1 MSQGSTAV
9 PKSRARRYAEL
20 LNTPDGPPPAGS
32 ARMERAIVLGG
43 SMAGLLAARVLS
55 EHAREVVI
63 IEPDRS
69 EVAAGPRP
77 GAPHGSQVHG
87 LLPAGQAQLER
98 WFPGFAE
105 AAAAGDGQFP
115 PPANTS
121 FFFDGRL
128 RPITPVAGP
137 ALLATRPFIEGLVH
151 SRTVAREN
159 VRVVPGRAQGLIFE
173 GSRVAGVRYAPAAG
187 DAATAGEGPGD
198 PQELTGDLVVDAM
211 GRSSRL
217 SEWLEQNGWPRPPMQ
232 RMPIK
237 LNYATALFRRSPGT
251 SDIDGA
257 SVAVCV
263 YTPQPGQIPRI
274 GGFNVIEGDR
284 WIMLIAGYGD
294 DRPDGSLADYAAR
307 CRKDFPAPF
316 GRLLDSCEMIGDVIT
331 YHQADSRRRDFHLLE
346 RLPAG
351 LVATGDAVAS
361 FNPVYGQG
369 MTSAIL
375 HAGCLSAYLR
385 SQPDPDRPA
394 RAYFDQVRVVVDT
407 AWQVSAMP
415 DLALPHVDGPY
426 PRGYR
431 FASKAGAAIMA
442 ASYADTEVN
451 ARLTRVMGMLAH
463 ADTLMS
469 PRLLLRVLRVRLR
482 PGAAAPA
489 PVAVD

>member
-1 MSQGSTAV
+1 M
-9 PKSRARRYAEL
+9 PRSRARRYAEL
-20 LNTPDGPPPAGS
+20 LDVAGGPPPATS
-32 ARMERAIVLGG
+32 PPLDRAVVLGG

-69 EVAAGPRP
+69 DVAAGPRP
-77 GAPHGSQVHG
+77 GAPHGTQVHG

-151 SRTVAREN
+151 GRTVQREN
-159 VRVVPGRAQGLIFE
+159 VRVVAGRAQGLVFRGE
-173 GSRVAGVRYAPAAG
+173 RVAGVRYLP
-187 DAATAGEGPGD
+187 ATADPVRAAEDGPGEQ
-198 PQELTGDLVVDAM
+198 QELPADLVVDAM

-217 SEWLEQNGWPRPPMQ
+217 SDWLEQNGWPRPPMQ

-237 LNYATALFRRSPGT
+237 LNYATALFRREPGT
-251 SDIDGA
+251 SDIDGT

-263 YTPQPGQIPRI
+263 CSPQPGQTARI

-294 DRPDGSLADYAAR
+294 DRPDGSLADYATR
-307 CRKDFPAPF
+307 CRNDFPAPF
-316 GRLLDSCEMIGDVIT
+316 GKLLERCEMIGDVVT

-346 RLPAG
+346 RMPAG

-375 HAGCLSAYLR
+375 HAGCLAAYLR
-385 SQPDPDRPA
+385 AQPDLEQPA
-394 RAYFDQVRVVVDT
+394 RSYFEQVRIVVDT
-407 AWQVSAMP
+407 AWQVSAVP

-431 FASKAGAAIMA
+431 IARKMGAAIMA
-442 ASYADTEVN
+442 ASVTDSEIN
-451 ARLTRVMGMLAH
+451 ARLALVTGMLAH
-463 ADTLMS
+463 ADTLMRPS
-469 PRLLLRVLRVRLR
+469 LLLRVLRARLR
-482 PGAAAPA
+482 PGRPA
-489 PVAVD
+489 ETPAG